1 MSFSLVVQEKV
12 STMLPASGL
21 KKRKKYV
28 ISLSIFQFHFKG
40 NECVKPKVIS
50 ASLFNIC
57 FFIQYLLLYS
67 ISASLFNICFF
78 IQYLLLWFNSCFFI
92 QYLVLYSIS
101 ASLFNSCFFIQYLLL
116 YSISASLFNSTWKCP
131 ICSLIA
137 PFWGNHEFM

>member
-57 FFIQYLLLYS
+57 FFGSIAASLFNIWFFIQYLLLYS
-67 ISASLFNICFF
+67 IAASLFNI
-78 IQYLLLWFNSCFFI
+78 
-92 QYLVLYSIS
+92 
-101 ASLFNSCFFIQYLLL
+101 CFFIQYLLL

-131 ICSLIA
+131 ICLLIA